1 MSLSFS
7 PNVDTMWM
15 TPAILVISVTCD
27 SVRIVPSRL
36 SMDAPVCEAALRGA
50 DYVKHT
56 PTPDAENAQHWGAGV
71 SCPATAAYV
80 MENAKMARLILTV
93 DDSPSIRLMMQ
104 LTLTAEGYE
113 VKQTTDGVEAL
124 EFARHHSADL
134 VLTDINM
141 PRMDGLT
148 LIRELRLLP
157 AYKCVPMLVLTTESG
172 QDRKLLGKEAGATG
186 WLVKPFNT
194 QQLIATIGR
203 VL

>member
-1 MSLSFS
+1 
-7 PNVDTMWM
+7 
-15 TPAILVISVTCD
+15 
-27 SVRIVPSRL
+27 
-36 SMDAPVCEAALRGA
+36 
-50 DYVKHT
+50 
-56 PTPDAENAQHWGAGV
+56 
-71 SCPATAAYV
+71 
-80 MENAKMARLILTV
+80 MARLILTV

-148 LIRELRLLP
+148 LIRELRMLP

-172 QDRKLLGKEAGATG
+172 PERKLLGKEAGATG

-194 QQLIATIGR
+194 QQLIATISR